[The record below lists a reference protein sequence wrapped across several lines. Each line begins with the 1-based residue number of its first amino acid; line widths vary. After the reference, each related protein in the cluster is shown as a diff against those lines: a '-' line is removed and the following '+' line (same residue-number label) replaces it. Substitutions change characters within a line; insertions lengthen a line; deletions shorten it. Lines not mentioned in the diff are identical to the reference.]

1 MCFLMPQNQTVSQ
14 RCLHHHQTTTE
25 GCDRIVVGAR
35 EEVSTLAAFLLSIEF
50 IQCCMGT
57 CLPYGLLRNIAL

>member
-1 MCFLMPQNQTVSQ
+1 MCFVMPQNQTVSMSASSSNN
-14 RCLHHHQTTTE
+14 TE

-57 CLPYGLLRNIAL
+57 CLPDGLLRNIAL

>member
-1 MCFLMPQNQTVSQ
+1 
-14 RCLHHHQTTTE
+14 
-25 GCDRIVVGAR
+25 VGAR

-57 CLPYGLLRNIAL
+57 CLPDGLLRNIAL